1 MIELSL
7 WLWLWLEC
15 ETVVHGLP
23 AAVDWAP
30 KQQKNEENM
39 FRLLGFLEIEPGT
52 VSHQKKLVNWVN
64 VQGDK
69 NSKISNVLTKRE
81 LTIKIQMLT
90 ALSLTQWPQSEIP
103 KQTSCKKVW
112 NNVLKNHL
120 NRWNLAGIAL
130 SASQNSRR
138 DDGYDKWAMQWEWKS
153 LLTLDLIIR
162 VHLHRL
168 IVPCNLRYN
177 GRAVHERV

>member
-1 MIELSL
+1 M
-7 WLWLWLEC
+7 
-15 ETVVHGLP
+15 
-23 AAVDWAP
+23 
-30 KQQKNEENM
+30 
-39 FRLLGFLEIEPGT
+39 
-52 VSHQKKLVNWVN
+52 
-64 VQGDK
+64 
-69 NSKISNVLTKRE
+69 
-81 LTIKIQMLT
+81 
-90 ALSLTQWPQSEIP
+90 
-103 KQTSCKKVW
+103 
-112 NNVLKNHL
+112 LKNHL

-138 DDGYDKWAMQWEWKS
+138 DDGYDKWAMQWEWKP